1 MNQGGFIKF
10 IKGNTTLTDATSTI
24 SRMIKEN
31 WFRNQMIQTVLEL
44 MFYNENANIG
54 IIVTLKFYIDNTG
67 QFGQDMSSTV
77 FLPINYKN
85 ISDNDVIIKLTLFS
99 ISSIGVLYLM
109 LKTIYGLI
117 LSIKEFFV

>member
-24 SRMIKEN
+24 SQMIKEN

>member
-24 SRMIKEN
+24 SQIIKEN

-109 LKTIYGLI
+109 IKTIYGLI

>member
-24 SRMIKEN
+24 SQMIKEN

-54 IIVTLKFYIDNTG
+54 IIVTLKFFIDNTG

-109 LKTIYGLI
+109 IKTIYGLI

>member
-1 MNQGGFIKF
+1 
-10 IKGNTTLTDATSTI
+10 
-24 SRMIKEN
+24 
-31 WFRNQMIQTVLEL
+31 

-67 QFGQDMSSTV
+67 QFGKDMSSTV

-109 LKTIYGLI
+109 IKTIYGLI

>member
-24 SRMIKEN
+24 SQMIKEN

-109 LKTIYGLI
+109 IKTIYGLI